1 MSIAPR
7 TGARRTGSEG
17 GRQPWIL
24 TNDFFLEK
32 SPRCSCSGG
41 QVVWEPGLCRH
52 QHALPVWTLHR
63 RSGHSG
69 SWRKGT
75 LGGLMEG
82 KHLNDFLLVVSKG
95 GLWP

>member
-32 SPRCSCSGG
+32 SPRCSCRGG

-52 QHALPVWTLHR
+52 QHALPGAAVGVQVTWEPGLCRHQRVLPVWTLHR
-63 RSGHSG
+63 RDS
-69 SWRKGT
+69 
-75 LGGLMEG
+75 L
-82 KHLNDFLLVVSKG
+82 
-95 GLWP
+95 